1 MNIKTKI
8 DKILAEIAAISEEI
22 PESKQFGDFLSRAI
36 SASADRAALWD
47 SRLSTAARLTVAS
60 SAMDYV
66 SYFLS
71 SGGDLTSIA
80 GRLNRLVDQ
89 ALEFAPLQL
98 PEHKH
103 QDGVGAPD
111 FWNGPEGGPFT
122 YFDKDYPLM
131 LVRRPHLPGGNWTL
145 LYSNIP
151 VSFGATSSE
160 AAAKADALIEL
171 RENALTPCH
180 TLDT

>member
-1 MNIKTKI
+1 MTIKTKI
-8 DKILAEIAAISEEI
+8 ETILAEISAISQEV

-89 ALEFAPLQL
+89 ALEFSPLQL
-98 PEHKH
+98 PEHRH
-103 QDGVGAPD
+103 EEGIDAPD
-111 FWNGPEGGPFT
+111 LWNGPEGGPFT
-122 YFDKDYPLM
+122 YLDKDYPLM

-145 LYSNIP
+145 FYSNIP
-151 VSFGATSSE
+151 ISFGATSSE
-160 AAAKADALIEL
+160 AAEKADALIEL
-171 RENALTPCH
+171 REKPIGRCHAL
-180 TLDT
+180 DV

>member
-8 DKILAEIAAISEEI
+8 NLILAEIAAISEEI

-60 SAMDYV
+60 SAMDFV

-71 SGGDLTSIA
+71 GGGDLTSIA

-103 QDGVGAPD
+103 EDGVDAPD
-111 FWNGPEGGPFT
+111 LWNGPEGGPFT

-151 VSFGATSSE
+151 VSFGPTSSE
-160 AAAKADALIEL
+160 AAEKADALIEL
-171 RENALTPCH
+171 REKALTRA
-180 TLDT
+180 LDA